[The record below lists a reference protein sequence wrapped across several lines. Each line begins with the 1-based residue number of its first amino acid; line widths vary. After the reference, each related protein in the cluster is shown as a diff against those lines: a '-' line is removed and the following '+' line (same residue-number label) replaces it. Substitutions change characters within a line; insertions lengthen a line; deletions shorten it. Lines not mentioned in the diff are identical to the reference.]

1 MAAALILGLL
11 AALLLWWVWRSPSPA
26 LKPVQVPA
34 ALPPLL
40 EQRLPWRCL
49 LNAELRARHE
59 RQTQRLIDQ
68 LQFIGCNGLQVTH
81 EQVVLVC
88 GIAALLCLS
97 AEQPPFPQLR
107 SVLLYPAAFG
117 VRDPEPDELGLVWDE
132 PVETL
137 GESWSEQ
144 RVVLSWADVEAA
156 LAGDPVNV
164 VVHEFAHQLDDAAP
178 QAEGA
183 PPLPDYTEWSRV
195 MQTEFAALQAGK
207 GAVIDPYGAQ
217 SPGEFFAVVV
227 EAYFQS
233 GAALAEQHPALYQLM
248 AGYFGFET
256 NGLVDATDR

>member
-11 AALLLWWVWRSPSPA
+11 AALLLWWVWRSPSPT
-26 LKPVQVPA
+26 LRPVHVPPE
-34 ALPPLL
+34 LPPQLD
-40 EQRLPWRCL
+40 QQLPWRVL
-49 LNAELRARHE
+49 LNAEQRARHE

-68 LQFIGCNGLQVTH
+68 LQFLGCNGMQVTD
-81 EQVVLVC
+81 EQIVLIC
-88 GIAALLCLS
+88 GIAALLCLRG
-97 AEQPPFPQLR
+97 EEPPFPQLR
-107 SVLLYPAAFG
+107 TVLLYPAAFR

-132 PVETL
+132 PVETQ
-137 GESWSEQ
+137 GESWSGQ

-183 PPLPDYTEWSRV
+183 PPLPDYTNWSRV
-195 MQTEFAALQAGK
+195 MQAEFAALQAGE

-256 NGLVDATDR
+256 NELTDATDR

>member
-1 MAAALILGLL
+1 MAFALILGLL
-11 AALLLWWVWRSPSPA
+11 VALLLWWVWRPPRPV

-34 ALPPLL
+34 TLPPQLD
-40 EQRLPWRCL
+40 QHLPWRAL
-49 LNAELRARHE
+49 LNAELRARHD
-59 RQTQRLIDQ
+59 RQTQRLIEQ
-68 LQFIGCNGLQVTH
+68 LQFIGCNGLQVTD

-88 GIAALLCLS
+88 GIAALLCLG

-137 GESWSEQ
+137 GESWSGQ

-156 LAGDPVNV
+156 LAGGPVNV

-195 MQTEFAALQAGK
+195 MQAEFAALKSGK

-227 EAYFQS
+227 ESFFQD
-233 GAALAEQHPALYQLM
+233 GQALRRHHPEIYALI
-248 AGYFGFET
+248 AGYVGFESD
-256 NGLVDATDR
+256 GLEWADS